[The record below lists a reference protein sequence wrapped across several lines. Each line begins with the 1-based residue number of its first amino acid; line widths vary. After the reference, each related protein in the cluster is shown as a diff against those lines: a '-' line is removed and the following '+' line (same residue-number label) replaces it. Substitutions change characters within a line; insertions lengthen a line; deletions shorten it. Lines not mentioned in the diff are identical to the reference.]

1 MTDSLYS
8 PSWYRVASLKPRLRG
23 HVQIH
28 RHHYRGELWY
38 VLQDHLS
45 GRLQRFTPMAYQL
58 IGMMDGK
65 RTVREIWEQ
74 FACATLQADAP
85 DPGRR

>member
-58 IGMMDGK
+58 IGMMDCR
-65 RTVREIWEQ
+65 RTVREIWE
-74 FACATLQADAP
+74 FA
-85 DPGRR
+85 